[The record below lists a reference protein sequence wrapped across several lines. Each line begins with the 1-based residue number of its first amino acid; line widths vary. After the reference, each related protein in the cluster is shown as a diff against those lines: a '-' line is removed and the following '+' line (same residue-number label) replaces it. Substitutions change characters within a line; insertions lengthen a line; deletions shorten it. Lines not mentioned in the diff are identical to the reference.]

1 MTCPPSPRTAARAAF
16 SLTLPLLAAVSCS
29 NESAVA
35 RLPASPPAPAA
46 QGAPGA
52 SRAQPAQG
60 PASASAP
67 AEKSIPSATQ
77 VAPPPDGS
85 FLSAQT
91 EAHRRSTLTP
101 KVSSTVTAVH
111 VRDGDV
117 VKAGQAL
124 VTLDTQDFRLRVE
137 QAEAARRAAQ
147 VQLDSA
153 KLDWNRSK
161 TLLADKAVPQAQYD
175 AMDARLKGAQA
186 GLAQADVA
194 LAMARKALRDATIY
208 APFSG
213 IVVKRLVN
221 EGEYASVMPATPLVI
236 IEEVDPLDL
245 RIQLPAPL
253 AAMVRTGDRVKVRF
267 PATGQTIE
275 VALTRVVAALDPHSR
290 TFSAVAE
297 LANHDHALRS
307 GLYAEVVLASPPP
320 ASPGTSLAARSD
332 KPAPP
337 RLTKSALASKAA
349 R

>member
-1 MTCPPSPRTAARAAF
+1 MQQREQSG
-16 SLTLPLLAAVSCS
+16 PLA
-29 NESAVA
+29 
-35 RLPASPPAPAA
+35 PSPPAPAA
-46 QGAPGA
+46 QPAPGT
-52 SRAQPAQG
+52 SRRQPVQE
-60 PASASAP
+60 PAGAASAP

-85 FLSAQT
+85 FLSGQT

-101 KVSSTVTAVH
+101 KVSSTVTMVH

-153 KLDWNRSK
+153 KLDWSRSK

-186 GLAQADVA
+186 GLAQADTA

-253 AAMVRTGDRVKVRF
+253 VAKVRAGDRVRVRF

-275 VALTRVVAALDPHSR
+275 APLIRVVAALDPHSR

-307 GLYAEVVLASPPP
+307 GLYAEVALAGAPP
-320 ASPGTSLAARSD
+320 ASPGTALAARSD
-332 KPAPP
+332 KTAQP
-337 RLTKSALASKAA
+337 RLTKSPLTSKAA